1 MSFII
6 NYIHSFLIMCTSP
19 GTLIFFLGNGLGCV
33 CQSGILRST
42 QFHSTESL
50 LGLVFHPLSWAR
62 PGSVLPQV
70 HGSQFSPFNISALFS
85 HQAPSCMA
93 SYIYQL
99 SSVGLFL
106 PGKGPSIWHIR
117 ASAKATLLSGY
128 SLFTFSWVFRE
139 LMYFPM
145 CLKPF
150 SFTQICPFPST
161 QALKWQLLH

>member
-1 MSFII
+1 M
-6 NYIHSFLIMCTSP
+6 YIPRDTDFLPWEWAGMRLSVWDTPFHTS
-19 GTLIFFLGNGLGCV
+19 
-33 CQSGILRST
+33 
-42 QFHSTESL
+42 ESL

-62 PGSVLPQV
+62 PGSVLPQA
-70 HGSQFSPFNISALFS
+70 HGSQFPPFNINALFS

-93 SYIYQL
+93 SYIHQL

-117 ASAKATLLSGY
+117 ASGKATLLSGY
-128 SLFTFSWVFRE
+128 SLFTFSWAFRE

-150 SFTQICPFPST
+150 SFTQICPFPSA
-161 QALKWQLLH
+161 QALKWQLLTLTIFKVVGYSNSLST